1 MKEVYSISRDGII
14 LHIKVVP
21 RASKNEVIG
30 IMGDRLK
37 VKIKAPPVDGEAN
50 AEIIRFFSKLL
61 GIPKKQI
68 KILRGLNA
76 SSKDILFYNMD
87 ENLITRIL

>member
-1 MKEVYSISRDGII
+1 MKEIYSISKDGIV
-14 LHIKVVP
+14 LHIKVIP
-21 RASKNEVIG
+21 RASKNEVVG

-37 VKIKAPPVDGEAN
+37 IKIKAPPVDGEAN
-50 AEIIRFFSKLL
+50 AEIIKFFSKLL

-76 SSKDILFYNMD
+76 SSKDILFYNID
-87 ENLITRIL
+87 EKLINGIL

>member
-14 LHIKVVP
+14 LHVKVVP

>member
-14 LHIKVVP
+14 LHVKVVP

-37 VKIKAPPVDGEAN
+37 VKLKAPPVDGEAN

>member
-1 MKEVYSISRDGII
+1 MKEVYSISKDGII